1 MKNGRGAGVARAR
14 ERLLPSVKKAYL
26 QGISKFLSSMSDD
39 IMRVH
44 CYQIFNNLKS
54 VPIHAEFSSFP
65 CLTSEHACGSNLEC
79 ENKRFGFQP
88 ATRIE
93 CCLPLTREMRHARN
107 CCSLTQLFFL
117 LRTAYPINGSH
128 ISRFVNFCKSFG
140 LKTGFFAL
148 SSLQRLTLC

>member
-1 MKNGRGAGVARAR
+1 MVVALQKEGVEIMPGQLFIGWQESKIIYEKRQRGRGRAR
-14 ERLLPSVKKAYL
+14 ERYKKAYL

-44 CYQIFNNLKS
+44 CYQIFNLKS

-107 CCSLTQLFFL
+107 CCSLTQLFFF
-117 LRTAYPINGSH
+117 S
-128 ISRFVNFCKSFG
+128 
-140 LKTGFFAL
+140 
-148 SSLQRLTLC
+148 